1 MIIFWECHRSMKT
14 KSTKTYTQVNFK
26 CRLPRWLG
34 GKGSACQCRRCNR
47 CRSIPRFG
55 RFHGEEDGNPSLVFL
70 PGKCHRQRSLAG
82 YCPWGHR
89 ELDMTGHIAQSNFKW
104 ALQIVNNHFSSHV
117 NFLTLSS
124 YYLLYS
130 LT

>member
-1 MIIFWECHRSMKT
+1 MKT
-14 KSTKTYTQVNFK
+14 KSTKIYTQANFK

-34 GKGSACQCRRCNR
+34 GKGSACQCRIRKR
-47 CRSIPRFG
+47 CRPIPRYG
-55 RFHGEEDGNPSLVFL
+55 RSHGEENGNPSPVFL
-70 PGKCHRQRSLAG
+70 PGRCHGQRNLEG
-82 YCPWGHR
+82 YCPWGHQ
-89 ELDMTGHIAQSNFKW
+89 ELDMTRHIAQGNFKW
-104 ALQIVNNHFSSHV
+104 ALQVVNNHFSSHV